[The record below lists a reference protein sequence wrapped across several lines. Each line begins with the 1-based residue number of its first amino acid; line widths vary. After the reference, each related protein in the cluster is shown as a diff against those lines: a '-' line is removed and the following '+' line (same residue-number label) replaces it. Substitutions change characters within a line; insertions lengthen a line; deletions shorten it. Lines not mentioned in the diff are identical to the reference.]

1 MDRQCGGLIP
11 PDSRIGEVR
20 ATEAAPGDPIGMIE
34 RPETPLDRYQ
44 GVVLPEW
51 VDYNGH
57 MNVAYYLVAFDL
69 ATDLFLEWIGLDK
82 ALRDSRGGTT
92 FTAEVHIG
100 YLRELHEGD
109 PLAITTQLLSYD
121 QKRIRYLHRMYHAEK
136 RVEAAYAENL
146 SLYVDLNTRRV
157 AEMAPATMDRL
168 AEVLTAHAILGRP
181 DEAGRP
187 INRPPLPGA

>member
-1 MDRQCGGLIP
+1 MG
-11 PDSRIGEVR
+11 
-20 ATEAAPGDPIGMIE
+20 E
-34 RPETPLDRYQ
+34 RPETPLGRYR
-44 GVVLPEW
+44 GIVLPEW

-69 ATDLFLEWIGLDK
+69 ATDIFLEWVGLDK

-109 PLAITTQLLSYD
+109 PISVTTQLLSYD
-121 QKRIRYLHRMYHAEK
+121 QKRIRYLHKMRHAEK
-136 RVEAAYAENL
+136 EFEAAYAENL

-157 AEMAPATMDRL
+157 AEMAPETLEML
-168 AEVLTAHAILGRP
+168 AEVLTAHATLGLP
-181 DEAGRP
+181 EVAGRA
-187 INRPPLPGA
+187 ITRPPVPAA